1 MSKEKIRALKD
12 LSNSPGWEII
22 KGVMQDEI
30 MALSLRMA
38 RTPEMTQQEMDFI
51 RGAIYAA
58 DGLANMPD
66 KVLLKLEGEYSLDES
81 IRFGRST
88 EENLNV

>member
-1 MSKEKIRALKD
+1 MSKEKIKALRE
-12 LSNSPGWEII
+12 LSTSPGWDII
-22 KGVMQDEI
+22 RDVMQDEI

-58 DGLANMPD
+58 DGLVNMPE
-66 KVLLKLEGEYSLDES
+66 KILLKLEGEYSLDES
-81 IRFGRST
+81 IRFGRSS
-88 EENLNV
+88 EEP

>member
-1 MSKEKIRALKD
+1 MSKEKIKALRD
-12 LSNSPGWEII
+12 LASSPGWEVIRA
-22 KGVMQDEI
+22 VMADEI

-58 DGLANMPD
+58 DGLVNMPE
-66 KVLLKLEGEYSLDES
+66 KILLKLEGEYSLDES
-81 IRFGRST
+81 IRFGRSM
-88 EENLNV
+88 EE